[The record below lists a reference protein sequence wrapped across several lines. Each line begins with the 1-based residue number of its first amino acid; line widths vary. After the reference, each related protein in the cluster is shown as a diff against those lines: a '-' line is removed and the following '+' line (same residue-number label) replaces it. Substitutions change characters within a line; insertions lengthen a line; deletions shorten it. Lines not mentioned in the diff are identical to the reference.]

1 MSVEFSV
8 VTDTATLAI
17 FDLKAIRHRV
27 SDSFDWWS
35 IQSDEISEP
44 PTNGLTSIPPKPL
57 PDLAGAK
64 PVQVLYKTAL
74 HP

>member
-1 MSVEFSV
+1 MTQPTAAPFSALPL
-8 VTDTATLAI
+8 TPATLANLAQLGYV
-17 FDLKAIRHRV
+17 D
-27 SDSFDWWS
+27 
-35 IQSDEISEP
+35 P